1 MKKTVVTSEN
11 MNAIINHQKKQIEK
25 VTKDLTEKNNSY
37 IQAVWGGLR
46 ILEFEYKQEIE
57 RLTIKNNELKEENE
71 RLKNK

>member
-1 MKKTVVTSEN
+1 MKKTIVTAEN
-11 MNAIINHQKKQIEK
+11 VNSIIRHYTNKIESVKKELAEK
-25 VTKDLTEKNNSY
+25 HNSY